1 MLNRIIKEGFVI
13 KDNTKALLKVLDGN
27 FALVT
32 TGFEYLGNNERF
44 WLFIVYHYNY
54 SFLVE
59 AEDFC
64 KVRRI
69 GEKLSETFISI
80 GIQKGQSHWIYLFNS
95 HQTFFK
101 DRHIETFW
109 TMELWHFIRRES
121 LPLFEKNGLA
131 IQKEIATRFNK

>member
-1 MLNRIIKEGFVI
+1 MLNRITKEGFVI
-13 KDNTKALLKVLDGN
+13 KDNTKALQKVLDGN

-32 TGFEYLGNNERF
+32 TGFEYLGKSKVSTFYRH
-44 WLFIVYHYNY
+44 HYNY

-80 GIQKGQSHWIYLFNS
+80 GIQKGQH
-95 HQTFFK
+95 
-101 DRHIETFW
+101 
-109 TMELWHFIRRES
+109 
-121 LPLFEKNGLA
+121 
-131 IQKEIATRFNK
+131 